1 MSLFSRI
8 RAALGD
14 APDTEPSP
22 TSEDGAVQSGLPE
35 ATGGAPDRTGR
46 DANSSTGT
54 SPNETVVGRASG
66 DDAGYLETGAEKR
79 AEEG

>member
-1 MSLFSRI
+1 MSLFSRL
-8 RAALGD
+8 RAAFGD

-22 TSEDGAVQSGLPE
+22 TGNDGAVESGLPQN
-35 ATGGAPDRTGR
+35 TGGSPDRTGR

-54 SPNETVVGRASG
+54 SPNETTVGRASG

>member
-1 MSLFSRI
+1 MSLLSRI
-8 RAALGD
+8 RAAFGD

-22 TSEDGAVQSGLPE
+22 AQPDGAVESGLPDQ
-35 ATGGAPDRTGR
+35 TGASADRTGR

-54 SPNETVVGRASG
+54 SPNDTVVGRASG

-79 AEEG
+79 AEED